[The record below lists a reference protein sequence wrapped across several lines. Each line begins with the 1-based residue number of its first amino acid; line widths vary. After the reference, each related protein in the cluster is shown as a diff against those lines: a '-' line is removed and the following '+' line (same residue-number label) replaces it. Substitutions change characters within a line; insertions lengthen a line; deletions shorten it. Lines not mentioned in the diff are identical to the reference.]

1 LGLGPQNLSACS
13 SLLSPS
19 GRLEMENSVITLT
32 TTFAICTIKFQKGV
46 IENIDRGRKQC
57 IWRGNNAENSGNLST
72 WPLVRKLKS
81 KGGLGILNL
90 SLQNEALLIKH
101 MYKFYSRQDIPWV
114 NLIWSSYY
122 TDKVSHASRDVGLFW
137 WKDIMRT

>member
-1 LGLGPQNLSACS
+1 MF
-13 SLLSPS
+13 LSPIPIRQA
-19 GRLEMENSVITLT
+19 GDG
-32 TTFAICTIKFQKGV
+32 KFCNHSHDHFCYMHNQV
-46 IENIDRGRKQC
+46 PKQC
-57 IWRGNNAENSGNLST
+57 IWRGNNTENSGNLST

-81 KGGLGILNL
+81 KGGLGVLNL
-90 SLQNEALLIKH
+90 SLQNDALLIKH
-101 MYKFYSRQDIPWV
+101 MHKFYSRQDIPWV